1 MSLAK
6 KFLSLSYGCTALHYA
21 VDNSQKELI
30 NFALECRANIEERD
44 NNGWT
49 PLLRGV
55 YLGSETSALSELIQ
69 KGACVNVCDVRGQT
83 PLMQAV
89 LTNNGDSI
97 SVIKLLLSAGAEI
110 KVFNKYNNTALLMA
124 NAHHD
129 YVVVEELIT
138 SLQIDKDGFEN
149 EILSKIIGNGKN
161 CEVATALT
169 EPIQVIKE

>member
-1 MSLAK
+1 MPEKSGSGKEVNGAK
-6 KFLSLSYGCTALHYA
+6 VKKCPGVSGAGSYAAHHDKYFQRGIDFFHYGCTALHYA

-97 SVIKLLLSAGAEI
+97 SK
-110 KVFNKYNNTALLMA
+110 
-124 NAHHD
+124 
-129 YVVVEELIT
+129 
-138 SLQIDKDGFEN
+138 
-149 EILSKIIGNGKN
+149 
-161 CEVATALT
+161 
-169 EPIQVIKE
+169 